1 MEFFANISIKDLL
14 DIESNPSLTF
24 VSLLSKIVALLS
36 SFLFFSFPF
45 YIRTPYLVML
55 ASFVPFCSKDE

>member
-36 SFLFFSFPF
+36 SFLFFSFL
-45 YIRTPYLVML
+45 Y
-55 ASFVPFCSKDE
+55 